1 MLGNRPFQKK
11 PMVVTNGY
19 NVALGRAGQGI
30 FEFCV
35 FDSGV
40 GCVRTLGIPRI
51 NWAAVYQQGDNRN
64 LGGKGE

>member
-1 MLGNRPFQKK
+1 
-11 PMVVTNGY
+11 MVVTNGY

-40 GCVRTLGIPRI
+40 CVWGGVRTLGIPRI

-64 LGGKGE
+64 LGGKGEQGGKQR